1 MEEVLS
7 VLNNVFMLMFV
18 VPSMLAM
25 GFGLTVGQIL
35 EPLKNWKVVVFALVA
50 SFVIVPLA
58 GYLITLLI
66 PMQQDYQIGLILVA
80 TAAGAPMLPK
90 MAQLAKGNLAL
101 GVGLMTLLMVGTVI
115 YMPIMLPILLPGV
128 SVNPADIAVSLVV
141 LMLIPLGIAL
151 FVRARWHEVAGYFR
165 PKMAQL
171 SNVGLIGLIITMLL
185 LDWRNVLQTIGT
197 GALASIILLILVG
210 VVAGYFLGGAAPGGK
225 SVFALGTAQRNLAAA
240 NVVALGNFAAQPNV
254 LVTVIVAGV
263 LMMVILFPLAG
274 EFGKRAPAPKLA
286 TVAATSAPVK
296 SGGGSGKKK

>member
-1 MEEVLS
+1 MDEILS
-7 VLNNVFMLMFV
+7 VLNSVFMLIFV

-50 SFVIVPLA
+50 SFIIVPLA
-58 GYLITLLI
+58 AYLIGLVI
-66 PMQQDYQIGLILVA
+66 PMEQDYKIGLVLVA

-90 MAQLAKGNLAL
+90 MAQIAKGSVAL
-101 GVGLMTLLMVGTVI
+101 SVGLMTLLMVGTVI

-128 SVNPADIAVSLVV
+128 TVNPADIASSLVV

-151 FVRARWHEVAGYFR
+151 IVRARWQEIADWLR

-171 SNVGLIGLIITMLL
+171 SNVGLIGLIATTILM
-185 LDWRNVLQTIGT
+185 DWRSVLQTVGT
-197 GALASIILLILVG
+197 GALASIILLVIIAAA
-210 VVAGYFLGGAAPGGK
+210 AGYFLGGTVPGGK
-225 SVFALGTAQRNLAAA
+225 SVMALGTGQRNLAAA

-263 LMMVILFPLAG
+263 IMMLILFPLAG
-274 EFGKRAPAPKLA
+274 EFGKRAPAPKVAPAPA
-286 TVAATSAPVK
+286 TASVK
-296 SGGGSGKKK
+296 TAGGSGKKK

>member
-1 MEEVLS
+1 MEEILS

-25 GFGLTVGQIL
+25 GFGLTVAQIL
-35 EPLKNWKVVVFALVA
+35 EPLKNWKVVVFALLA
-50 SFVIVPLA
+50 SFVIVPA
-58 GYLITLLI
+58 AAYLITMLI
-66 PMQQDYQIGLILVA
+66 PMEQDYQIGLILVA

-90 MAQLAKGNLAL
+90 MTQLAKGNIAL
-101 GVGLMTLLMVGTVI
+101 GVGLMTLLMVSTIV

-128 SVNPADIAVSLVV
+128 SVNPADIASSLVV
-141 LMLIPLGIAL
+141 LMLIPLAGAL
-151 FVRARWHEVAGYFR
+151 FVRSRWQEIADWLR

-197 GALASIILLILVG
+197 GALASILLLIVIAA
-210 VVAGYFLGGAAPGGK
+210 VAGYFLGGVAPGGK

-274 EFGKRAPAPKLA
+274 EFGKRAPAPKVVPVTA
-286 TVAATSAPVK
+286 TAAPAK
-296 SGGGSGKKK
+296 SGGASGRKK